1 MSCNLVALIHGDL
14 QTDEL
19 GPVLPASRG
28 RNGSNTSRL
37 MLQGEGDGMDE
48 RKFERYE

>member
-1 MSCNLVALIHGDL
+1 MSCSLVALVQRDL

-19 GPVLPASRG
+19 GPILPTGRG
-28 RNGSNTSRL
+28 RNGSNTSPL
-37 MLQGEGDGMDE
+37 MLQGEGDGMEE